1 MMDIDP
7 KKLKVAIVHDY
18 LNQYGG
24 AERVLEVIHG
34 LFPEAPVYTLL
45 YDPLRL
51 PERFSTWDIK
61 PSFLNRL
68 PGHRKHYQKM
78 LSLFPHA
85 IESFDLREYQVVISS
100 SNAWAKGAITLPGT
114 LHLCY
119 VHTPMRFAWD
129 WFHQIPMEHSQ
140 LTNLFLVPLLNR
152 IRLWDVSSSLRPDQ
166 YLANSLEV
174 QQRVEKYYR
183 RQSTLLYPPVDT
195 EYFKPDEGNCAGD
208 YFLIVSRLKPYK
220 RLDIAVEAFN
230 KLGHKLVI
238 VGEGSEYARL
248 KRSAGQNVEFTG
260 RLPDDQLRKY
270 YRNCKALVFPGL
282 EDFGIA
288 PVEAQSCGRP
298 VIAFGKGGCRETVL
312 NNETGILFPRQTA
325 DSLMEAVKAFDST
338 KFDRNNIRKHAQSF
352 DRKIFEE
359 KFIELLTKNYNNHIQ
374 RMA

>member
-1 MMDIDP
+1 MNIDLN
-7 KKLKVAIVHDY
+7 KIKIAIVHDY

-24 AERVLEVIHG
+24 AERVLEVIHL
-34 LFPEAPVYTLL
+34 LFPSAPVYTLL
-45 YDPLRL
+45 HDPRQL
-51 PERFSTWDIK
+51 PQRFAEWNVI
-61 PSFLNRL
+61 PSFLNSI
-68 PGHRKHYQKM
+68 PGHRRHYQKM
-78 LSLFPHA
+78 LSLFPQA
-85 IESFDLREYQVVISS
+85 IESFDLREYQIVISS
-100 SNAWAKGAITLPGT
+100 SNAWAKGVITSPET
-114 LHLCY
+114 LHVCY

-152 IRLWDVSSSLRPDQ
+152 IRLWDVSSSLRPDH
-166 YLANSLEV
+166 YLANSIEV
-174 QQRVEKYYR
+174 QHRVEKYYR

-195 EYFKPDEGNCAGD
+195 DYFRPDEGKSAGD

-230 KLGHKLVI
+230 KLGHKLVV
-238 VGEGSEYARL
+238 VGEGSEYGRL
-248 KRSAGQNVEFTG
+248 KRCAGPNIEFTG
-260 RLPDDQLRKY
+260 RLADDQLRKY

-288 PVEAQSCGRP
+288 PVEAQACGRP

-312 NNETGILFPRQTA
+312 NNQTGILFHRQTA
-325 DSLMEAVKAFDST
+325 DSLMEAVNAFDLSQ
-338 KFDRNNIRKHAQSF
+338 FDRNSIRKHAQSF

-359 KFIELLTKNYNNHIQ
+359 KFIELLTKHYINHIQ